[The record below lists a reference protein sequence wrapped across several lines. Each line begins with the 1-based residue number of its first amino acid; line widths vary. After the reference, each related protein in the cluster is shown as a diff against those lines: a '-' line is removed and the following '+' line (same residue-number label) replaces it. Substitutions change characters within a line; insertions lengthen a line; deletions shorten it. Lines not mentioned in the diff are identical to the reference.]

1 MTKEQYPEKTI
12 GKLIAQNKWPFPVT
26 DRSNKVLVFNE
37 NIRNGK
43 LKTIQRENRKA
54 LRRQNQT
61 LPEALL

>member
-1 MTKEQYPEKTI
+1 MTKDKYPEKTI

-26 DRSNKVLVFNE
+26 DRSNKALVFNE

-43 LKTIQRENRKA
+43 LKLIQKENRKA